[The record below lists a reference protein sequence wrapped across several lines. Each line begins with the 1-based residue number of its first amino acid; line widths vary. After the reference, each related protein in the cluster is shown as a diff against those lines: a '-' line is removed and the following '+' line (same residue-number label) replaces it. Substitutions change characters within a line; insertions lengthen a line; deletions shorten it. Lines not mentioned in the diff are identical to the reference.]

1 MTAYVRKMLE
11 EFPIKFNRDSSQSTP
26 AGVDMFNKDESKP
39 LNNNERETFHKTTAQ
54 GLFLGKRG
62 RPDLQPIISVLCT
75 RVKQPGRNDW
85 NKLVR
90 MMKYLYCTRND
101 VLTINARNGVHRIE
115 WSIDS
120 AFGVHPNFKSHVGA
134 IMQFGG

>member
-1 MTAYVRKMLE
+1 MGILPAYVTKMLE

-62 RPDLQPIISVLCT
+62 RPDLQPIILVLCT
-75 RVKQPGRNDW
+75 QVKRSGRNNW

-90 MMKYLYCTRND
+90 MMKYLFCTRND
-101 VLTINARNGVHRIE
+101 ILTIDTRNGVHRIE

-120 AFGVHPNFKSHVGA
+120 AF
-134 IMQFGG
+134 